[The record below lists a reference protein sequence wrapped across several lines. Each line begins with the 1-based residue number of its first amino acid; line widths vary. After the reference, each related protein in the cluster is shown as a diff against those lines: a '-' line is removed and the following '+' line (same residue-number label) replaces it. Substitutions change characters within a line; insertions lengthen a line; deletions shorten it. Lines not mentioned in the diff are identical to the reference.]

1 MSQTLNL
8 YSFYDVKGEF
18 YGSPFV
24 SRNHNTAIR
33 MFSQAIRT
41 QGFACAEAPCDF
53 HLVHIGSFSDE
64 DAQLISVTP
73 KTVITGVELL
83 SLLRADEQ
91 GAAVGDSVPLKSQ
104 SDQPV
109 SSADAVSESMPACDV
124 GDTSVES
131 TKE

>member
-8 YSFYDVKGEF
+8 YSFYDIKGEF

-24 SRNHNTAIR
+24 SRNHNTAVR
-33 MFSQAIRT
+33 LFSQAIRT

-53 HLVHIGSFSDE
+53 HLVHIGSFSDK
-64 DAQLISVTP
+64 DAQLVSVTP

-83 SLLRADEQ
+83 SQLRVMEQ
-91 GAAVGDSVPLKSQ
+91 GAAVGDAVPLKTQ
-104 SDQPV
+104 SDDPV

-124 GDTSVES
+124 DDTSIES